1 MKIKMNLAAK
11 ASENNTCFDL
21 FNTVKTEAYVME
33 KEENTETINN
43 LVIDCQKDYT
53 NDKFEN
59 LLKLVYRTYNIHLK
73 VIDTAAASNRS
84 FLADEDYFQL
94 YSQVLWSCI
103 RNYDPEISNFKNY
116 FIKQFRVTFMQEKKC
131 SYMRVTGYIEPEKR
145 ENKRILFFN
154 DIDTSL
160 GNMSTEI
167 VSLENEDLI
176 ERILSCL
183 NDSEKEYITHAYFSS
198 ANGKPLKS
206 KQVAEDLGIPV
217 GRVKYLRRRA
227 FDKIRNKYPNALNE
241 LMLGKGN
248 NIIMFSSNKAE
259 IDVNKTL
266 ENAQAS

>member
-1 MKIKMNLAAK
+1 MNLAAK
-11 ASENNTCFDL
+11 ASENNSFDL
-21 FNTVKTEAYVME
+21 FNTVKTEAYAMD
-33 KEENTETINN
+33 KEENPEIINN
-43 LVIDCQKDYT
+43 LVIDCQKDYS

-73 VIDTAAASNRS
+73 VIDTTATSNKS

-103 RNYDPEISNFKNY
+103 RNYNPEISDFKNY
-116 FIKQFRVTFMQEKKC
+116 FIMQFRVTCVQEKKC

-160 GNMSTEI
+160 GNVSEEL

-176 ERILSCL
+176 ERILTCL
-183 NDSEKEYITHAYFSS
+183 NKDEREYIEYAYFSS

-206 KQVAEDLGIPV
+206 KQVAADLGIEI
-217 GRVKYLRRRA
+217 GRVRYLRRSA
-227 FDKIRNKYPNALNE
+227 FNKIRKQFPNALSE
-241 LMLGKGN
+241 LMHGNGN
-248 NIIMFSSNKAE
+248 NIIMFSTNSTV
-259 IDVNKTL
+259 IDVNATL
-266 ENAQAS
+266 DSPKAS